1 MDNTRPLS
9 ELIAEQSKKAKE
21 SFRNSPDKDS
31 NEYYEAKKKRI
42 EQGIEELLIINEDE
56 EDEE

>member
-9 ELIAEQSKKAKE
+9 ELIAEQSKKKREA
-21 SFRNSPDKDS
+21 FRNSPDKDS

-42 EQGIEELLIINEDE
+42 ENGEEPLIINEDE